1 VLAGVFRA
9 SGVSE
14 QLVELLQERHDLRQ
28 QIDMRNIAIDQL
40 QRLPVTSDHRDVMTR
55 SLDWGSP
62 WAIPDGRTAGGDCTD
77 NEYKA
82 KKHQEEKATFFL
94 LVQLPRRYVYIKIIP
109 FEDGETIL
117 SENMHQRI
125 LK

>member
-62 WAIPDGRTAGGDCTD
+62 
-77 NEYKA
+77 
-82 KKHQEEKATFFL
+82 
-94 LVQLPRRYVYIKIIP
+94 
-109 FEDGETIL
+109 
-117 SENMHQRI
+117 
-125 LK
+125 